1 MGRGDGPSPNFFFD
15 FGSQNGNFR
24 CILGTIY
31 FFTVQLFG
39 LNTKSNAFWLGKL
52 AVACTQRV
60 KGIKTSLLNRSVF
73 DNFHNGDYLS

>member
-1 MGRGDGPSPNFFFD
+1 MADPGFTNGGQGGGAAGAEGVGCGERFFFD

-24 CILGTIY
+24 CILGTI

-60 KGIKTSLLNRSVF
+60 
-73 DNFHNGDYLS
+73 